1 MPKIKSHSGLNKKL
15 KIRKSGTISI
25 KHPGFGHNLGKKS
38 TKINRKKRSSN
49 ALSQADL
56 KRFKNVLKKI

>member
-15 KIRKSGTISI
+15 KQRKGGTISI
-25 KHPGFGHNLGKKS
+25 KHPGFGHNLGKKK
-38 TKINRKKRSSN
+38 TKVNRKKRSASN
-49 ALSQADL
+49 LSHSDY

>member
-15 KIRKSGTISI
+15 KLIKGGTNSI
-25 KHPGFGHNLGKKS
+25 KHPGFGHNLGKKK

-49 ALSQADL
+49 ALSHSDL